1 MTNALLTAQHLYL
14 MSSFRRVF
22 QVIDGNKKL
31 VGDGFDVTSPMPGPR
46 IRQLSPY
53 LLIDHIGP
61 MQIAP
66 SDTPLG
72 SPPHPHRG
80 FETVTVVYDG
90 YLAHRDTAGHDGTIG
105 PGDVQW
111 MTAGAGLRHAEMYDR
126 DFARRGGTLEL
137 LQLWVNMPKADKL
150 VAPKYQELRAAAI
163 PSVPVPGG
171 GGSIR
176 VIAGSY
182 GGATGPGDTFSPITL
197 LDLHLTAGAD
207 FVLTLPAAYNV
218 GLYVVRGAILV
229 NGDRPAK
236 TQQLVVLGW
245 NSTDVQLAATEDS
258 LVLVLAGAPIEEPLA
273 TYGPF
278 VMNTNEELI
287 AAIADF
293 ESGNMGKF
301 PEDE

>member
-1 MTNALLTAQHLYL
+1 MAA
-14 MSSFRRVF
+14 FRRVF

-137 LQLWVNMPKADKL
+137 LQLWVNMLKADKL
-150 VAPKYQELRAAAI
+150 VPPKYQELRAASI
-163 PSVPVPGG
+163 PSVPIPNG

-182 GGATGPGDTFSPITL
+182 GGVTGPASTFSPMTL
-197 LDLHLTAGAD
+197 LDLHLQQGAG
-207 FVLTLPAAYNV
+207 FVLTLPATYNV

-245 NSTDVQLAATEDS
+245 DSTDVQLTATEDS

-278 VMNTNEELI
+278 VMNTNEELMQ
-287 AAIADF
+287 AIADF

>member
-1 MTNALLTAQHLYL
+1 MAA
-14 MSSFRRVF
+14 FRRVF
-22 QVIDGNKKL
+22 QVIDGIKKA

-66 SDTPLG
+66 TETPLG

-111 MTAGAGLRHAEMYDR
+111 MTAGAGLRHAELYDR

-150 VAPKYQELRAAAI
+150 TPPKYQELRAAAI
-163 PSVPVPGG
+163 PSVPLPDGRG
-171 GGSIR
+171 QIR

-182 GGATGPGDTFSPITL
+182 GGATGPADTFSPLTL
-197 LDLHLTAGAD
+197 LDVHLTKGTD

-229 NGDRPAK
+229 NGSRPAT

-245 NSTDVQLAATEDS
+245 DSPDVQLTAAEDS
-258 LVLVLAGAPIEEPLA
+258 LVLVLAGAAIEEPLA

-278 VMNTNEELI
+278 VMNTNEELMT
-287 AAIADF
+287 AIADF
-293 ESGNMGKF
+293 EDGRMGKF

>member
-1 MTNALLTAQHLYL
+1 MAAP
-14 MSSFRRVF
+14 SFRRIF

-66 SDTPLG
+66 TETPLG

-90 YLAHRDTAGHDGTIG
+90 HLAHRDTAGHDGSIG

-150 VAPKYQELRAAAI
+150 VAPKYQELRAASI
-163 PSVPVPGG
+163 PSVPVPKE

-182 GGATGPGDTFSPITL
+182 DGTTGPASTFSPLTL
-197 LDLHLTAGAD
+197 LDVHLHQGAD

-218 GLYVVRGAILV
+218 GLYVVRGAVLV
-229 NGDRPAK
+229 NGDRPAR

-245 NSTDVQLAATEDS
+245 NSTDVQLTATENS

-278 VMNTNEELI
+278 VMNTNEELMQ
-287 AAIADF
+287 AIADF

>member
-1 MTNALLTAQHLYL
+1 MAA
-14 MSSFRRVF
+14 FRRVF

-150 VAPKYQELRAAAI
+150 VPPQYQELRAASI
-163 PSVPVPGG
+163 PSVPLAAGQ
-171 GGSIR
+171 GSIR

-182 GGATGPGDTFSPITL
+182 GGVTGPASTFSPMTL
-197 LDLHLTAGAD
+197 LDLHLQKGAD

-218 GLYVVRGAILV
+218 GLYVVRGALLV

-245 NSTDVQLAATEDS
+245 DSTDVQISAAADS

-278 VMNTNEELI
+278 VMNTNKELMQ
-287 AAIADF
+287 AIADF

>member
-1 MTNALLTAQHLYL
+1 MAAPE
-14 MSSFRRVF
+14 FRRIF
-22 QVIDGNKKL
+22 QVIDGNKKV

-66 SDTPLG
+66 TDTPLG

-126 DFARRGGTLEL
+126 EFAQRGGTLEL

-150 VAPKYQELRAAAI
+150 VEPKYQELRAASI
-163 PSVPVPGG
+163 PNVPVLDGQG
-171 GGSIR
+171 TIR

-182 GGATGPGDTFSPITL
+182 GGETGPASTFSPMTL
-197 LDLHLTAGAD
+197 LDLHLTKGDD

-218 GLYVVRGAILV
+218 GLYVARGSVLV

-245 NSTDVQLAATEDS
+245 NSTDVQLTASEDS

-278 VMNTNEELI
+278 VMNTNEELM

>member
-1 MTNALLTAQHLYL
+1 MA
-14 MSSFRRVF
+14 SPFRRVF

-150 VAPKYQELRAAAI
+150 VPPQYQELRAASI
-163 PSVPVPGG
+163 PSVPVE

-182 GGATGPGDTFSPITL
+182 GGVTGPASTFSPMTL
-197 LDLHLTAGAD
+197 LDLHLNQHAA

-218 GLYVVRGAILV
+218 GLYVVRGAVLI

-245 NSTDVQLAATEDS
+245 DSTDVQLTASEDS
-258 LVLVLAGAPIEEPLA
+258 VVLVLAGAPIEEPLA

-278 VMNTNEELI
+278 VMNTNEELMQ
-287 AAIADF
+287 AIADF

>member
-1 MTNALLTAQHLYL
+1 

-22 QVIDGNKKL
+22 QVIDGIKKA

-61 MQIAP
+61 MQISP
-66 SDTPLG
+66 TETPLG

-111 MTAGAGLRHAEMYDR
+111 MTAGAGLRHAELYDR

-137 LQLWVNMPKADKL
+137 LQLWVNMPKRDKL
-150 VAPKYQELRAAAI
+150 VAPKYQELRTAAI
-163 PSVPVPGG
+163 PSVPLADGKG
-171 GGSIR
+171 QIR

-182 GGATGPGDTFSPITL
+182 GGVTGPASTFSPLTL
-197 LDLHLTAGAD
+197 LDLQLSQGAD

-218 GLYVVRGAILV
+218 GLYIVSGEVLV

-245 NSTDVQLAATEDS
+245 NSADVQVTASAGS
-258 LVLVLAGAPIEEPLA
+258 KVLVLAGEPIEEPLA

-278 VMNTNEELI
+278 VMNTNEELMT
-287 AAIADF
+287 AIADF

>member
-1 MTNALLTAQHLYL
+1 MA
-14 MSSFRRVF
+14 SPFRRVF
-22 QVIDGNKKL
+22 QVIDGNKKA

-66 SDTPLG
+66 TETPLG

-90 YLAHRDTAGHDGTIG
+90 HLAHRDTAGHDGTIG

-126 DFARRGGTLEL
+126 DFARRGGVLEL

-150 VAPKYQELRAAAI
+150 VPPQYQELRAAAI
-163 PSVPVPGG
+163 PSVPLAGG
-171 GGSIR
+171 QGHIR

-182 GGATGPGDTFSPITL
+182 GGATGPAHTFSPLTL
-197 LDLHLTAGAD
+197 LDLHLPQGAD

-218 GLYVVRGAILV
+218 GLYVVRGAVLV
-229 NGDRPAK
+229 NGERPAK

-245 NSTDVQLAATEDS
+245 DSADVQITASEDS
-258 LVLVLAGAPIEEPLA
+258 LVLVLAGAAIEEPLA

-278 VMNTNEELI
+278 VMNTNEELM

>member
-1 MTNALLTAQHLYL
+1 MA
-14 MSSFRRVF
+14 SSFRRVF
-22 QVIDGNKKL
+22 QVIDGNKKA

-66 SDTPLG
+66 TDTPLG

-126 DFARRGGTLEL
+126 EFARRGGTLEL

-150 VAPKYQELRAAAI
+150 VPPKYQELRAAAI
-163 PSVPVPGG
+163 PSVPVSDGLG
-171 GGSIR
+171 QVR

-182 GGATGPGDTFSPITL
+182 GGATSTL
-197 LDLHLTAGAD
+197 
-207 FVLTLPAAYNV
+207 
-218 GLYVVRGAILV
+218 R
-229 NGDRPAK
+229 
-236 TQQLVVLGW
+236 
-245 NSTDVQLAATEDS
+245 
-258 LVLVLAGAPIEEPLA
+258 
-273 TYGPF
+273 
-278 VMNTNEELI
+278 
-287 AAIADF
+287 
-293 ESGNMGKF
+293 
-301 PEDE
+301 